1 MSLSPFNVGDVLT
14 ASEALHIAED
24 KIGDFFKFSSGQWK
38 KHPFSVR
45 TLEQLAENEII
56 SDAFA
61 LLQKHTPSKES
72 FDELEKDR
80 DHYFICLQDHEI
92 LKALRRDKELSLL
105 PLLVYVFTHEL
116 VHIVRFCNFMQRF
129 EAKGKERDKEERIV
143 HFMTYEILR
152 RISMRN
158 LDYVLDS
165 YQNHRFCELAL
176 S

>member
-1 MSLSPFNVGDVLT
+1 MSLSPFNRGDFLT

-45 TLEQLAENEII
+45 TLTQLAENEII

-61 LLQKHTPSKES
+61 LLQKHSLPQEGCDSLATE
-72 FDELEKDR
+72 R

-92 LKALRRDKELSLL
+92 LKALRRDKLLTLL

-129 EAKGKERDKEERIV
+129 EAKGRERDKEERIV
-143 HFMTYEILR
+143 HFTTYEILR
-152 RISMRN
+152 RIN
-158 LDYVLDS
+158 KPELDYVLDS
-165 YQNHRFCELAL
+165 YQAHRVCELAL

>member
-1 MSLSPFNVGDVLT
+1 MNLSPFKCEDLLT

-24 KIGDFFKFSSGQWK
+24 KIGDFFKLSAGQWK

-45 TLEQLAENEII
+45 TLAQLGEGEII
-56 SDAFA
+56 SEAFA
-61 LLQKHTPSKES
+61 LLRKYSLLQEG
-72 FDELEKDR
+72 FDSVAKDR
-80 DHYFICLQDHEI
+80 DHYFICIQDHEI
-92 LKALRRDKELSLL
+92 LKAMRRDKELVLL

-129 EAKGKERDKEERIV
+129 EAKGKEREKEERIV
-143 HFMTYEILR
+143 HLTTYEILR
-152 RISMRN
+152 RINMPD

-165 YQNHRFCELAL
+165 YQNHRICEIGL